1 MNFTFS
7 FCFPPKMSVS
17 WTDAKV
23 KPRNGKL
30 EKDRI
35 IHQIKTDYLSSTIE
49 KSESMRYNLIDCVVF
64 FKKSLPGKSMYRIV
78 QLFALSVCISNGVNA
93 IT

>member
-1 MNFTFS
+1 MFLSPLKFILQEFS
-7 FCFPPKMSVS
+7 GKE
-17 WTDAKV
+17 TGV
-23 KPRNGKL
+23 KAWNGEL
-30 EKDRI
+30 ERAWRI
-35 IHQIKTDYLSSTIE
+35 LPANTDYLSSTIE